1 MKHGPLNVKYALY
14 QNYKRLTPPHHIT
27 NTKPMCIDWKV
38 KAAGGLCCYY
48 NDNGYL
54 GIRS

>member
-1 MKHGPLNVKYALY
+1 MHGPLNVKYALY
-14 QNYKRLTPPHHIT
+14 QNYKRFTPPYHIT
-27 NTKPMCIDWKV
+27 NTKLMYIDWKV
-38 KAAGGLCCYY
+38 KAAGGMCCYY